1 MIQFVYLYTNSYVGL
16 MKEPLSDKIPDPY
29 ESTRISWSC
38 WKTIK
43 GNMAASMGASS
54 QACEYLDLV
63 HSVMEAS
70 RAGRDVR
77 SRDGKPCEFI
87 PKSSER

>member
-1 MIQFVYLYTNSYVGL
+1 MNQPVFHGVVG
-16 MKEPLSDKIPDPY
+16 KP
-29 ESTRISWSC
+29 
-38 WKTIK
+38 IK

-77 SRDGKPCEFI
+77 SRDQT
-87 PKSSER
+87 R